1 MISIP
6 DYSDMYIKKYIDD
19 IGNKIYSYAMLQK
32 DFWIKYFPECN
43 DHGNIDKKFFD
54 DILSLTIDELC
65 EKYESIKTYYQ
76 FAFFSSL
83 NIHFIHMGEPS
94 RKCRKDNRKIYIK
107 TYVEKNEIANR
118 ILKCYLKKG
127 GNPISTDKDFEKLQS
142 YMKKGLKII
151 NDNIKKTINY
161 NTIIKCKHRVDILD
175 DLNIKVCPYCNRQ
188 YVVKLDINMGKVI
201 GDIDH
206 FYSQNYF
213 ALFGLSLYNFVPSCK
228 ICNSLF
234 KSDIN
239 ADIQYPY
246 RMTDESNISFEIAN
260 EEGELTPGN
269 IYGWNDNFYINVI
282 GKSPEQ
288 QKADREINFFSINAQ
303 YALHKGY
310 AKELLYKKNIITT
323 SLITQLESYLNSIQ
337 IQLSRKQIKEVL
349 YGIDIDDIDIREKPL
364 AKLTKDLYEKY

>member
-1 MISIP
+1 
-6 DYSDMYIKKYIDD
+6 
-19 IGNKIYSYAMLQK
+19 
-32 DFWIKYFPECN
+32 
-43 DHGNIDKKFFD
+43 
-54 DILSLTIDELC
+54 
-65 EKYESIKTYYQ
+65 
-76 FAFFSSL
+76 
-83 NIHFIHMGEPS
+83 
-94 RKCRKDNRKIYIK
+94 
-107 TYVEKNEIANR
+107 
-118 ILKCYLKKG
+118 
-127 GNPISTDKDFEKLQS
+127 
-142 YMKKGLKII
+142 MKKGLKII

>member
-1 MISIP
+1 M
-6 DYSDMYIKKYIDD
+6 
-19 IGNKIYSYAMLQK
+19 
-32 DFWIKYFPECN
+32 
-43 DHGNIDKKFFD
+43 
-54 DILSLTIDELC
+54 
-65 EKYESIKTYYQ
+65 
-76 FAFFSSL
+76 
-83 NIHFIHMGEPS
+83 
-94 RKCRKDNRKIYIK
+94 
-107 TYVEKNEIANR
+107 
-118 ILKCYLKKG
+118 
-127 GNPISTDKDFEKLQS
+127 
-142 YMKKGLKII
+142 
-151 NDNIKKTINY
+151 
-161 NTIIKCKHRVDILD
+161 DILD

-288 QKADREINFFSINAQ
+288 QKADREINF
-303 YALHKGY
+303 L
-310 AKELLYKKNIITT
+310 
-323 SLITQLESYLNSIQ
+323 
-337 IQLSRKQIKEVL
+337 V
-349 YGIDIDDIDIREKPL
+349 
-364 AKLTKDLYEKY
+364 